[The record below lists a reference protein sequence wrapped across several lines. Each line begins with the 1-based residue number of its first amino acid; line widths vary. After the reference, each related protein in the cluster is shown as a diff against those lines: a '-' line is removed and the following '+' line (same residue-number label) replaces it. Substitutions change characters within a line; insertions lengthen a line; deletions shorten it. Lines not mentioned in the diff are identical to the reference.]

1 MILLGHLSY
10 TSYPKRLRPWVLQK
24 GLLVPLQKPKYIYKS
39 LFHSY
44 SFAAVLLFSIWQPH
58 LHMQGHHITEECMF
72 TWRPLND
79 YQLDHRSRLC
89 SFHLLPLMMSF
100 EITDIFFLLSLKAP
114 SPAFDISHY
123 VHSSTSHTHS
133 SSLKLQ
139 HRSSHNN
146 LSWHYYF
153 IDSWLWNRLPSSLD
167 LLSCSIP
174 LAKSRL

>member
-58 LHMQGHHITEECMF
+58 LHMQGHHITGECMF
-72 TWRPLND
+72 TGRPLND
-79 YQLDHRSRLC
+79 YQLDHRSPC
-89 SFHLLPLMMSF
+89 IYSHLWCHLKLQILS
-100 EITDIFFLLSLKAP
+100 FLLSLKAL

-133 SSLKLQ
+133 SGLKLQ

-153 IDSWLWNRLPSSLD
+153 IDSWLWNRFPSSLD